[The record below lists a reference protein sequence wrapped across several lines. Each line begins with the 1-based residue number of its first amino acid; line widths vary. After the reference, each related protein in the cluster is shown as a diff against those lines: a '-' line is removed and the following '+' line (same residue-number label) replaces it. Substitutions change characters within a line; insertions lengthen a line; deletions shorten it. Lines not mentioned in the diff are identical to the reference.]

1 MLTPRRFAAPLSAS
15 VALVLALSACTT
27 SSVKSQES
35 SPTMSESSAAA
46 ATSESSPVNTA
57 AASESADDKLPVG
70 LTDDNKAGKP
80 RPRSSMKDTLKG
92 ATINE
97 DGSWTYDKPD
107 GTVMTTNAD
116 GTWHWKDEKN
126 GQEAT
131 LHADG
136 SWDYSTH
143 NEYVKKTIH
152 MNADGTWRQKN
163 EKTGDSTETRAD
175 GSWENHEGGGKY
187 VTTGTTEG
195 TATKKNTATGEE
207 REIPKEGFP
216 VVPPAPHTQVTEN
229 VVGPNSVVPL
239 KPRAGLKPGLKVTYA
254 VPGSEEDKQASA
266 EADGTALTDDNKAG
280 KPRPRSTDKYPES
293 NATINEDGS
302 WTHTTVGGVEVKVNA
317 DGTWEWKSTKDG
329 SSAALHADGS
339 WDFDDVKYQ
348 QKIHVNA
355 DGSWTWEDQRN
366 QSVTVTHADG
376 SWRYEDDRSL
386 DTGLADGTAHH
397 VDKQHSNFNREIKKE
412 HFPAK
417 VPGFPTSY
425 VSKNGVGPNSV
436 VPLKPRTPL
445 KVGQKAVS

>member
-116 GTWHWKDEKN
+116 GTW
-126 GQEAT
+126 
-131 LHADG
+131 
-136 SWDYSTH
+136 
-143 NEYVKKTIH
+143 
-152 MNADGTWRQKN
+152 RQKN

-229 VVGPNSVVPL
+229 AVGPNSVVPL

>member
-136 SWDYSTH
+136 SWD
-143 NEYVKKTIH
+143 
-152 MNADGTWRQKN
+152 
-163 EKTGDSTETRAD
+163 
-175 GSWENHEGGGKY
+175 
-187 VTTGTTEG
+187 
-195 TATKKNTATGEE
+195 
-207 REIPKEGFP
+207 
-216 VVPPAPHTQVTEN
+216 
-229 VVGPNSVVPL
+229 
-239 KPRAGLKPGLKVTYA
+239 
-254 VPGSEEDKQASA
+254 
-266 EADGTALTDDNKAG
+266 
-280 KPRPRSTDKYPES
+280 
-293 NATINEDGS
+293 
-302 WTHTTVGGVEVKVNA
+302 
-317 DGTWEWKSTKDG
+317 
-329 SSAALHADGS
+329 
-339 WDFDDVKYQ
+339 FDDVKYQ

>member
-1 MLTPRRFAAPLSAS
+1 MKNFRYHRVFASISAGTALMLVLSSCTTFSAKKEDSPEHSAASSSNSSYNSHGVPEKPDNCPEPGKFNPAEATSSSSAS
-15 VALVLALSACTT
+15 PSAT
-27 SSVKSQES
+27 
-35 SPTMSESSAAA
+35 PSASGGEVR
-46 ATSESSPVNTA
+46 T
-57 AASESADDKLPVG
+57 VG
-70 LTDDNKAGKP
+70 
-80 RPRSSMKDTLKG
+80 
-92 ATINE
+92 
-97 DGSWTYDKPD
+97 
-107 GTVMTTNAD
+107 
-116 GTWHWKDEKN
+116 
-126 GQEAT
+126 
-131 LHADG
+131 
-136 SWDYSTH
+136 
-143 NEYVKKTIH
+143 
-152 MNADGTWRQKN
+152 
-163 EKTGDSTETRAD
+163 
-175 GSWENHEGGGKY
+175 
-187 VTTGTTEG
+187 
-195 TATKKNTATGEE
+195 
-207 REIPKEGFP
+207 
-216 VVPPAPHTQVTEN
+216 
-229 VVGPNSVVPL
+229 
-239 KPRAGLKPGLKVTYA
+239 
-254 VPGSEEDKQASA
+254 
-266 EADGTALTDDNKAG
+266 LTDDNKAG

-417 VPGFPTSY
+417 VPGFPTSF
-425 VSKNGVGPNSV
+425 VSKHRVGPNRV

>member
-15 VALVLALSACTT
+15 VALVLVLSACTT

-116 GTWHWKDEKN
+116 GTWHWKDEKS

-152 MNADGTWRQKN
+152 MNADGTWRQKD

-216 VVPPAPHTQVTEN
+216 WFPQ
-229 VVGPNSVVPL
+229 
-239 KPRAGLKPGLKVTYA
+239 
-254 VPGSEEDKQASA
+254 
-266 EADGTALTDDNKAG
+266 
-280 KPRPRSTDKYPES
+280 RPIR
-293 NATINEDGS
+293 
-302 WTHTTVGGVEVKVNA
+302 
-317 DGTWEWKSTKDG
+317 
-329 SSAALHADGS
+329 
-339 WDFDDVKYQ
+339 
-348 QKIHVNA
+348 
-355 DGSWTWEDQRN
+355 R
-366 QSVTVTHADG
+366 
-376 SWRYEDDRSL
+376 
-386 DTGLADGTAHH
+386 
-397 VDKQHSNFNREIKKE
+397 
-412 HFPAK
+412 
-417 VPGFPTSY
+417 
-425 VSKNGVGPNSV
+425 
-436 VPLKPRTPL
+436 
-445 KVGQKAVS
+445 

>member
-1 MLTPRRFAAPLSAS
+1 
-15 VALVLALSACTT
+15 
-27 SSVKSQES
+27 
-35 SPTMSESSAAA
+35 
-46 ATSESSPVNTA
+46 
-57 AASESADDKLPVG
+57 
-70 LTDDNKAGKP
+70 
-80 RPRSSMKDTLKG
+80 MKDTLKG

-116 GTWHWKDEKN
+116 GTWHWKDEKS

-254 VPGSEEDKQASA
+254 VPGSEEEKQASA

-280 KPRPRSTDKYPES
+280 KPRPRSTDKYPEA

-445 KVGQKAVS
+445 KVGQKTVS

>member
-116 GTWHWKDEKN
+116 GTWHWKDEKS

-229 VVGPNSVVPL
+229 AVGPNSVVPL

-254 VPGSEEDKQASA
+254 PALRRRSRPQLRRTVP
-266 EADGTALTDDNKAG
+266 
-280 KPRPRSTDKYPES
+280 P
-293 NATINEDGS
+293 
-302 WTHTTVGGVEVKVNA
+302 
-317 DGTWEWKSTKDG
+317 
-329 SSAALHADGS
+329 
-339 WDFDDVKYQ
+339 
-348 QKIHVNA
+348 
-355 DGSWTWEDQRN
+355 
-366 QSVTVTHADG
+366 
-376 SWRYEDDRSL
+376 
-386 DTGLADGTAHH
+386 
-397 VDKQHSNFNREIKKE
+397 
-412 HFPAK
+412 
-417 VPGFPTSY
+417 
-425 VSKNGVGPNSV
+425 
-436 VPLKPRTPL
+436 
-445 KVGQKAVS
+445 